1 MSNWSGGEA
10 ARPSPE
16 YRRRKL
22 WRNLMS
28 ESMNSQDPGNPVAS
42 GSPYGSVD
50 REYPAASMEQSS
62 RSTAM
67 SQYDLVEAEPPGLVT
82 FAAVMMFVL
91 GAFQVVWAIVEFV
104 NAAWLSS
111 VTYGNFNGHLW
122 LWGIL
127 DAIVAIAAFYAGYDI
142 LRGGTFGRI
151 FGVAVASV
159 SAVRWFFYLPAS
171 PWIGIVMIA
180 VDIIIIYAL
189 VAHGEF
195 FNASS
200 AR

>member
-1 MSNWSGGEA
+1 
-10 ARPSPE
+10 
-16 YRRRKL
+16 
-22 WRNLMS
+22 MS
-28 ESMNSQDPGNPVAS
+28 EAVNPQDPGNPPAS

-50 REYPAASMEQSS
+50 REYPANSMEQGSHA
-62 RSTAM
+62 TAM

-82 FAAVMMFVL
+82 FAAVMMFLL
-91 GAFQVVWAIVEFV
+91 GAFQLVWAIVEFV

-127 DAIVAIAAFYAGYDI
+127 DTIVAIAAFYAGYDI
-142 LRGGTFGRI
+142 LRGGSFGRV
-151 FGVAVASV
+151 FGVAVAGI
-159 SAVRWFFYLPAS
+159 SAIRWFFYLPAS

-200 AR
+200 ARSRESPN

>member
-1 MSNWSGGEA
+1 MSDA
-10 ARPSPE
+10 
-16 YRRRKL
+16 
-22 WRNLMS
+22 
-28 ESMNSQDPGNPVAS
+28 MNPQDPGNPAGP

-50 REYPAASMEQSS
+50 REYPTNSMEQGS

-67 SQYDLVEAEPPGLVT
+67 SHYDLVEAEPPGLVA
-82 FAAVMMFVL
+82 FAAIMMFVL

-111 VTYGNFNGHLW
+111 VTYGNFSGHLW

-127 DAIVAIAAFYAGYDI
+127 DAILAIAAFYAGYDI

-151 FGVAVASV
+151 FGVVVACV

-171 PWIGIVMIA
+171 PWIAIVMIA

-195 FNASS
+195 FRS
-200 AR
+200 ARSARAR